1 MNKALKQ
8 SKFMQNPYV
17 QEIIRLALP
26 LLIITV
32 IVAGVLGAVDAI
44 TADKIA
50 ELAVQKTQNAM
61 GAIISGAQFEP
72 VDFTDE
78 TGIINEVYTASVGG
92 QYAGMC
98 IRVSPNGFSD
108 VIEMIVGIS
117 PENTVLGVEIVSS
130 SETSGLGSRASED
143 EWRAQFVGKTGPLTV
158 QKHTATG
165 ENDIVAITGATITSR
180 AVTEGVQT
188 ALDYA
193 AAHQPEVSE

>member
-61 GAIISGAQFEP
+61 GAIISP
-72 VDFTDE
+72 
-78 TGIINEVYTASVGG
+78 
-92 QYAGMC
+92 
-98 IRVSPNGFSD
+98 
-108 VIEMIVGIS
+108 
-117 PENTVLGVEIVSS
+117 
-130 SETSGLGSRASED
+130 
-143 EWRAQFVGKTGPLTV
+143 
-158 QKHTATG
+158 
-165 ENDIVAITGATITSR
+165 
-180 AVTEGVQT
+180 
-188 ALDYA
+188 
-193 AAHQPEVSE
+193 

>member
-50 ELAVQKTQNAM
+50 ELAVQKTQHAM
-61 GAIISGAQFEP
+61 GAIIS
-72 VDFTDE
+72 
-78 TGIINEVYTASVGG
+78 VYTASVGG

-98 IRVSPNGFSD
+98 IRVSPSGFSD

-158 QKHTATG
+158 QKNTATG

>member
-61 GAIISGAQFEP
+61 GAIISGAQFES

-158 QKHTATG
+158 QKNTATG

-180 AVTEGVQT
+180 AVTEGVQA

>member
-1 MNKALKQ
+1 MNAFVPLIEKFTIPKYPSERRRLTLKKSKAKEAAPMNKALKQ

-78 TGIINEVYTASVGG
+78 TGIINEVYT
-92 QYAGMC
+92 
-98 IRVSPNGFSD
+98 
-108 VIEMIVGIS
+108 
-117 PENTVLGVEIVSS
+117 
-130 SETSGLGSRASED
+130 GLS
-143 EWRAQFVGKTGPLTV
+143 WRPVRRHVHPRIAQRL
-158 QKHTATG
+158 QRCH
-165 ENDIVAITGATITSR
+165 
-180 AVTEGVQT
+180 
-188 ALDYA
+188 
-193 AAHQPEVSE
+193 